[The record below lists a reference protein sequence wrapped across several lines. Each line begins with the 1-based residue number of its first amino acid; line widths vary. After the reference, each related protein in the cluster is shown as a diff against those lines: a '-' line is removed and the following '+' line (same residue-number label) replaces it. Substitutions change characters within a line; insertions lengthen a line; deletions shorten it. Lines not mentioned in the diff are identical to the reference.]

1 MTHTAAPTAPATSL
15 LAGAPVI
22 ARIRRLLVTV
32 VIAGFLYTTLMTAQK
47 QSCPGGS
54 AADGQPACTSVVFSP
69 SPIVLLALAVVVFIA
84 LGRVLRAGGEAQ
96 ALRILDRTAAVIW
109 VIVIAS
115 LVIGYVWFALMPI
128 PEPGSS
134 FVTFF
139 PFPFASGQ
147 ISFTP

>member
-1 MTHTAAPTAPATSL
+1 MALP
-15 LAGAPVI
+15 LADETYDA
-22 ARIRRLLVTV
+22 VT
-32 VIAGFLYTTLMTAQK
+32 ISFGLRNM
-47 QSCPGGS
+47 
-54 AADGQPACTSVVFSP
+54 ADRVKCLSEMR
-69 SPIVLLALAVVVFIA
+69 
-84 LGRVLRAGGEAQ
+84 RVLRAGGEAQ
-96 ALRILDRTAAVIW
+96 ALRILDRTAAVVW

-134 FVTFF
+134 FVAFF